1 MLRSKV
7 SFILFVLILLFLLSY
22 SFYNQSGNRPAKQ
35 IAVKI
40 IVSQTSDYILSLK
53 SIEKIKGKYSDYK
66 LEVPF
71 GHYNIHIYDGKQKVL
86 FTGKVARDKVSFPP
100 YEILPEEK
108 ESTGE
113 RIITEPLKEII
124 LFLPSYRNAKKIVF
138 TDEKNQVKLV
148 IDL

>member
-1 MLRSKV
+1 MPRFKII
-7 SFILFVLILLFLLSY
+7 FIFFVLVIASSISVIIYYRSGFKPDKNLSVKVVI
-22 SFYNQSGNRPAKQ
+22 NQS
-35 IAVKI
+35 
-40 IVSQTSDYILSLK
+40 SDYVLSLK
-53 SIEKIKGKYSDYK
+53 SFEKVKSKYSDYK
-66 LEVPF
+66 LEIPF
-71 GHYNIHIYDGKQKVL
+71 GYYNIHIYDGKQEVL
-86 FTGKVARDKVSFPP
+86 FTGKVAKDKVSFPP